1 MHDAASSAMRVPT
14 SRPVMV
20 RPLKSVSMAQRETAL
35 AATEYNVFAFP
46 ADLLTVDFLSDSGTT
61 TMTDLQWAALIHGDE
76 SYGRNTGYY
85 LLLDAIRDVFERG
98 DAPHRRFQ
106 LILGGCDDVEH
117 LMNELYLREET
128 GGFANGGAH
137 QLKRPNAFLTP
148 QGRCA
153 EHLLFSTLAELLREG
168 DSERRYTIPNNG
180 HFDTTEANIAAN
192 QLHPV
197 NLFAEQLRRDFP
209 IDQMWRRNPFRG
221 NMDCARLEALI
232 QHEGADA
239 IPMIYLTITN
249 NTVAGQPVSMGNIAQ
264 VRQIADHY
272 GIPLFFDACR
282 FAENAWFIQQFE
294 PGYAN
299 ASIASIVQQMFVYAD
314 GFTISFKKD
323 GLANIGGGL
332 FFRDQGCFQQRFS
345 TQVDIGTKLKQKQIL
360 TFGNDSYGGLSGRDI
375 MTVAIGLSQVLSSS
389 YLTQRIGQVQD
400 FAAQLHRAG
409 LPVVL
414 PAGGHAVYLDM
425 DHFFS
430 DGEMEK
436 ADFPGVGL
444 CIELIRRYGIR
455 GCELGPFAFE
465 WDQKTPQQRQSI
477 LNLVRFA
484 LPRNGYSQEHI
495 DYAVAALADCYRH
508 PYRIPKMRI
517 TRGRDLR
524 LRHFQAG
531 LEPVER
537 PLMPQTLSA

>member
-1 MHDAASSAMRVPT
+1 MHDTATSAMAVPA
-14 SRPVMV
+14 SRPVVV
-20 RPLKSVSMAQRETAL
+20 RPLKSVSIAQREQAL

-61 TMTDLQWAALIHGDE
+61 TMTDLQWAALVHGDE

-85 LLLDAIRDVFERG
+85 VLLDAIRDVFERG
-98 DAPHRRFQ
+98 DDPHRRFQ
-106 LILGGCDDVEH
+106 LILGGCDDVQH
-117 LMNELYLREET
+117 LLDDLYLREEA
-128 GGFANGGAH
+128 GGFANGGVH
-137 QLKRPNAFLTP
+137 QLQRPNAFLTP

-153 EHLLFSTLAELLREG
+153 EHLLFSTLAEVLRETG
-168 DSERRYTIPNNG
+168 SEGPYTIPNNG

-197 NLFAEQLRRDFP
+197 NLFAKHLQRDFP
-209 IDQMWRRNPFRG
+209 VDQMWCRNPFQG
-221 NMDCARLEALI
+221 NMDGDQLEALI
-232 QHEGADA
+232 QHEGAGA
-239 IPMIYLTITN
+239 IPLIYLTITN
-249 NTVAGQPVSMGNIAQ
+249 NTVAGQPVSMANLAQ

-272 GIPLFFDACR
+272 SIPLFFDACR

-294 PGYAN
+294 PGYAD
-299 ASIASIVQQMFVYAD
+299 ASIASIVQQMFGYVD

-332 FFRDQGCFQQRFS
+332 FFRDQGCFHQRFS
-345 TQVDIGTKLKQKQIL
+345 TRVDIGIQLKQKQIL

-375 MTVAIGLSQVLSSS
+375 MTIAVGLSQVLKPL
-389 YLTQRIGQVQD
+389 YLTQRVRQVQN
-400 FAAQLHRAG
+400 FAAQLHQAG

-414 PAGGHAVYLDM
+414 PVGGHAVYLDM
-425 DHFFS
+425 DHFFT
-430 DGEMEK
+430 GQEMQK

-455 GCELGPFAFE
+455 GCELGPFAFA

-484 LPRNGYSQEHI
+484 LPRNGYGQEHI
-495 DYAVAALADCYRH
+495 DYAVAALADCYRNPH
-508 PYRIPKMRI
+508 RIPKMRI

-524 LRHFQAG
+524 LRHFQAA

-537 PLMPQTLSA
+537 TCEASVA

>member
-1 MHDAASSAMRVPT
+1 MRNTSVPGPVAPT
-14 SRPVMV
+14 SRPLMV
-20 RPLKSVSMAQRETAL
+20 RPLKTVSMAQRERAL

-46 ADLLTVDFLSDSGTT
+46 AALLTVDLLSDSGTT
-61 TMTDLQWAALIHGDE
+61 TMTDLQWAALAHGDE

-85 LLLDAIRDVFERG
+85 LLLDAIRDTFERG
-98 DAPHRRFQ
+98 DAFQHRFHM
-106 LILGGCDDVEH
+106 IFAGSEDVEQ
-117 LMNELYLREET
+117 LMDDLYLREDR

-137 QLKRPNAFLTP
+137 QLRRPNAFLTP

-153 EHLLFSTLAELLREG
+153 EHLLFSTLSDVLREMDPEG
-168 DSERRYTIPNNG
+168 HYVIPNNG

-192 QLHPV
+192 GLYPV
-197 NLFAEQLRRDFP
+197 NLFTEGLLTDFP
-209 IDQMWRRNPFRG
+209 VDQMWHQNPFQG
-221 NMDCARLEALI
+221 NMDCAQLEALI
-232 QHEGADA
+232 AQHGARH
-239 IPMIYLTITN
+239 IPLIYLTITN
-249 NTVAGQPVSMGNIAQ
+249 NTVAGQPVSLGNIAQ
-264 VRQIADHY
+264 VRQIADRY
-272 GIPLFFDACR
+272 DIPVFFDACR

-294 PGYAN
+294 PGYQD
-299 ASIASIVQQMFVYAD
+299 ASIPSIVQQMFADAD

-332 FFRDQGCFQQRFS
+332 FFRDQGRFHQRFS
-345 TQVDIGTKLKQKQIL
+345 IRDDIGVRLKQKQIL

-375 MTVAIGLSQVLSSS
+375 MTIAVGLSQATRQP
-389 YLTQRIGQVQD
+389 YLNQRIGQVLD
-400 FAAQLHRAG
+400 FAARLHRAG

-425 DHFFS
+425 DHFFPE
-430 DGEMEK
+430 GERQKE
-436 ADFPGVGL
+436 DYPGVGL
-444 CIELIRRYGIR
+444 CIELIRQYGIR

-484 LPRNGYSQEHI
+484 LPRNGYGPEHI
-495 DYAVAALADCYRH
+495 DYAVQALTECYRH
-508 PYRIPKMRI
+508 RHRIPKMRI

-531 LEPVER
+531 LQPVA
-537 PLMPQTLSA
+537 LDHQG

>member
-1 MHDAASSAMRVPT
+1 MHDATPPTMRVPI
-14 SRPVMV
+14 SRPIMV
-20 RPLKSVSMAQRETAL
+20 RPLKSVSMAQRERAL

-61 TMTDLQWAALIHGDE
+61 TMTDAQWAALIRGDE

-85 LLLDAIRDVFERG
+85 LLLDAIRDAFERG
-98 DAPHRRFQ
+98 DTPRRRFH
-106 LILGGCDDVEH
+106 LTLGGCDDVEH
-117 LMNELYLREET
+117 LMDELYLWEET
-128 GGFANGGAH
+128 GGFANGGAA
-137 QLKRPNAFLTP
+137 QLQRPNAFLTP

-153 EHLLFSTLAELLREG
+153 EHLLFSTLAEILREA
-168 DSERRYTIPNNG
+168 DSKRRYTIPNNG

-192 QLHPV
+192 QLHPI
-197 NLFAEQLRRDFP
+197 NLFAGSLLRDFP
-209 IDQMWRRNPFRG
+209 VEQMRRRNPFRG
-221 NMDCARLEALI
+221 DMDCARLEALI
-232 QHEGADA
+232 QDEGADA
-239 IPMIYLTITN
+239 IPLIYLTITN
-249 NTVAGQPVSMGNIAQ
+249 NTVAGQPVSMANIAQ
-264 VRQIADHY
+264 VREIADCY

-294 PGYAN
+294 PGYADV
-299 ASIASIVQQMFVYAD
+299 SIACIVQQMFAYAD

-332 FFRDQGCFQQRFS
+332 FFRDQGRFHQRFS
-345 TQVDIGTKLKQKQIL
+345 TRGDIGAKLKQKQIL
-360 TFGNDSYGGLSGRDI
+360 TFGNDSYGGMSGRDI
-375 MTVAIGLSQVLSSS
+375 MTIAIGLSQVLSPS

-400 FAAQLHRAG
+400 FAAQLHQAG

-425 DHFFS
+425 DHFFTNEAMQK
-430 DGEMEK
+430 G
-436 ADFPGVGL
+436 DFPGVGL

-465 WDQKTPQQRQSI
+465 WDQKTPQQRLSI

-484 LPRNGYSQEHI
+484 LPRNGYGQEHI
-495 DYAVAALADCYRH
+495 DYAVAALADCYRNSH
-508 PYRIPKMRI
+508 RIPKMRI
-517 TRGRDLR
+517 TRGRELR

-531 LEPVER
+531 LEPVES
-537 PLMPQTLSA
+537 PMA